1 MEPKLN
7 RLLNDSQAL
16 YGLYFHTAD
25 FDVFFFFSP
34 FAGHRNKWKRMFF
47 VLDGDEQHLYFF
59 ENEKV

>member
-25 FDVFFFFSP
+25 FDVFSFFSVCR
-34 FAGHRNKWKRMFF
+34 ASQQMEAN
-47 VLDGDEQHLYFF
+47 VLRS
-59 ENEKV
+59 